1 MGLGTQENQLAV
13 HEIDKSG
20 AIPTCGSDALR
31 FSLSLYKTEVRILFV
46 YVVWITYSCLLGLL
60 SLFSLFIPML
70 SAH

>member
-31 FSLSLYKTEVRILFV
+31 FSLSLYKTEVRI
-46 YVVWITYSCLLGLL
+46 
-60 SLFSLFIPML
+60 
-70 SAH
+70 